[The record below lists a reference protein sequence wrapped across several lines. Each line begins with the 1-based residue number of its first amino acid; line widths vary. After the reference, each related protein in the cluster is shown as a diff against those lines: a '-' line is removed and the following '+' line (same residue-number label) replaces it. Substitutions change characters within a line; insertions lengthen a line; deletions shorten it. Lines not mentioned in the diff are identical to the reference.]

1 MAACLG
7 RQSGLGLV
15 SAGVRGRQLTGC
27 TRRGGKASRQTA
39 PGVKPPARKKRSSA
53 PAWRGC
59 SGGRRGDRGGHRRGG
74 CGGHLGGGRAGG
86 RGAER
91 GAGGRHE
98 GAAGGVEVSLGRSV
112 MWAGGAARAASD
124 STGAGSWAAEAG
136 TTRQGGLA
144 TQSTP
149 AGTGAASTAPC
160 GVSCPAPVRAR
171 QCFSRRCRLRTR
183 GSHLRRHWPPAQQL
197 RAPKRPNQ
205 LRRLMAALSFLL
217 QAVPFG
223 AHPAQ
228 VLFQGVTY
236 LAGGGEKER
245 R

>member
-1 MAACLG
+1 MYAAGGESPQAGCAWSETPRQKRG
-7 RQSGLGLV
+7 ASSQSG
-15 SAGVRGRQLTGC
+15 GC
-27 TRRGGKASRQTA
+27 
-39 PGVKPPARKKRSSA
+39 
-53 PAWRGC
+53 
-59 SGGRRGDRGGHRRGG
+59 GGRHRGDRGGHLRGG
-74 CGGHLGGGRAGG
+74 RGSHLGGGRAGG

-91 GAGGRHE
+91 GAGGRHK

-197 RAPKRPNQ
+197 RAPTRPNQ